1 MSPGYVSG
9 VCLRGMSPGYVSGV
23 WRPPFHAM
31 SKPTLITVFALPGYA
46 LALFSSQAALTDDS
60 FTSGCSGQR
69 TTKWVPLN
77 PPAIL

>member
-1 MSPGYVSG
+1 
-9 VCLRGMSPGYVSGV
+9 
-23 WRPPFHAM
+23 M